1 MPLLPAQ
8 IEELRAYDTPTVANA
23 LELLIG
29 PERDRRSGIMAP
41 RIHAMFPQ
49 LPPLVGYACTFLFST
64 RYPPQGKLYAD
75 REDYWRYILTMP
87 EPRLAI
93 GQDID
98 PSPAAGAIW
107 GEVQTSIH
115 LALGCQG
122 VILEGAVRDLE
133 PLEAL
138 GFPCFAREVVVGHAY
153 SHLVDFGNPV
163 EVGEVLV
170 QPGDMIHEDRHGVI
184 VIPDYAAPRVAEMC
198 RRIVEAERP
207 LITVCKDRENFTLDR
222 LIEAYGR
229 FKREY
234 PDVEPPTL

>member
-1 MPLLPAQ
+1 
-8 IEELRAYDTPTVANA
+8 
-23 LELLIG
+23 
-29 PERDRRSGIMAP
+29 MAP

-64 RYPPQGKLYAD
+64 RHPPQGKLYAD

-122 VILEGAVRDLE
+122 VILEGAIRDLE

-138 GFPCFAREVVVGHAY
+138 RYPSFAREVVVGHAY
-153 SHLVDFGNPV
+153 SHLVDFGHPI

-170 QPGDMIHEDRHGVI
+170 QPGDLIHAD
-184 VIPDYAAPRVAEMC
+184 
-198 RRIVEAERP
+198 
-207 LITVCKDRENFTLDR
+207 
-222 LIEAYGR
+222 
-229 FKREY
+229 
-234 PDVEPPTL
+234 